1 MANYD
6 SFDYEINKRMP
17 EWYKHSNFLQ
27 PINQYTQELISQLI
41 NGLLTSTGA
50 VQPLN
55 CWLTIPEEYDWF
67 HHYRDTDEYLLA
79 YNPTQQ
85 KYVPK
90 GDCILTN
97 GNPVVAL
104 LPNTKRKCHA
114 KIRLKLL
121 GNADD
126 IPWSNENDNEIEY
139 YSSHFEDPNSIR
151 LKDNLIN
158 LTLIN
163 GTQKI
168 YLKKISKASVIEIN
182 TKTNEILID
191 GVEDST
197 LIEGSFNKIEPQIK
211 NDTYKEEYI
220 DNDGQIQYKNI
231 DLEDENKETKLILE
245 SNGNV
250 EFDLQIKLYKPTYAT
265 EQNIRVATVS
275 AFPIEWIRLYG
286 YFCHPFN
293 NKSGYKF
300 LWEKQYSLKSRTVYD
315 NITKQFDCERFYVQV
330 KFHGIGVP
338 LVKGFPQEELS
349 SEFAFQPNPNLD
361 KWGKIYGLNR
371 RYYRE
376 DITEDEEPYTFP
388 KYYPYPIEQ
397 DYWYEERIINEY
409 RLDDESINS
418 LFVKDTDLD
427 NIILLNCI
435 YPFMNDIWVYTETIN
450 PDAAIKK
457 ASDEI
462 KLYSIEQDLESP
474 GVEWEDVQL
483 IKSNQQSKP
492 ITINPHSN
500 DILKLNDYSYQS
512 KKLHLTFYLEEFK
525 NTTPDDIIIKGIELN
540 INADTNVKTN
550 LLRLTPDSYM
560 KLPYILTKSLSN
572 GEEEI
577 INIVYENI
585 DISGDMPV
593 WNKEKIYTIGDS
605 NYLFGEE
612 KISKEQLCDGNEG
625 KLEFNIG
632 FVNESDFL
640 AAYLLINSI
649 SVKIHYE
656 EIKDKFE
663 INMYERSDNQEPR
676 TLIRDNG
683 EDTIKIRFFVKNE
696 SDKKIANKQVTIITS
711 PEFSFV
717 QENFNGFIFDLEKDE
732 SFETED
738 IELRFIGNKTGKYN
752 ILAFC
757 DDKVMKK
764 EIVVRNKA
772 NYEVIQ

>member
-1 MANYD
+1 
-6 SFDYEINKRMP
+6 
-17 EWYKHSNFLQ
+17 
-27 PINQYTQELISQLI
+27 
-41 NGLLTSTGA
+41 
-50 VQPLN
+50 
-55 CWLTIPEEYDWF
+55 
-67 HHYRDTDEYLLA
+67 
-79 YNPTQQ
+79 
-85 KYVPK
+85 
-90 GDCILTN
+90 
-97 GNPVVAL
+97 
-104 LPNTKRKCHA
+104 
-114 KIRLKLL
+114 
-121 GNADD
+121 
-126 IPWSNENDNEIEY
+126 
-139 YSSHFEDPNSIR
+139 
-151 LKDNLIN
+151 
-158 LTLIN
+158 
-163 GTQKI
+163 
-168 YLKKISKASVIEIN
+168 
-182 TKTNEILID
+182 
-191 GVEDST
+191 
-197 LIEGSFNKIEPQIK
+197 
-211 NDTYKEEYI
+211 
-220 DNDGQIQYKNI
+220 
-231 DLEDENKETKLILE
+231 
-245 SNGNV
+245 
-250 EFDLQIKLYKPTYAT
+250 
-265 EQNIRVATVS
+265 
-275 AFPIEWIRLYG
+275 
-286 YFCHPFN
+286 
-293 NKSGYKF
+293 
-300 LWEKQYSLKSRTVYD
+300 
-315 NITKQFDCERFYVQV
+315 
-330 KFHGIGVP
+330 
-338 LVKGFPQEELS
+338 
-349 SEFAFQPNPNLD
+349 
-361 KWGKIYGLNR
+361 
-371 RYYRE
+371 
-376 DITEDEEPYTFP
+376 
-388 KYYPYPIEQ
+388 
-397 DYWYEERIINEY
+397 
-409 RLDDESINS
+409 
-418 LFVKDTDLD
+418 
-427 NIILLNCI
+427 
-435 YPFMNDIWVYTETIN
+435 MNDIWVYTETIN

-632 FVNESDFL
+632 FVNESDFF

-649 SVKIHYE
+649 SLKIHYE